1 MELHY
6 ILESVLSITVL
17 TLKIIKTFESNPSFI
32 SLFFF
37 FFLVFTKYNT
47 IYKLVFGVV
56 FVFVFELE
64 PENRYFKS

>member
-37 FFLVFTKYNT
+37 FFLAFTKYNT

>member
-6 ILESVLSITVL
+6 ILESVLSLTVL
-17 TLKIIKTFESNPSFI
+17 TLKIIKTFEFNPSFI
-32 SLFFF
+32 SPTPF
-37 FFLVFTKYNT
+37 FFLAFTKYNT

-64 PENRYFKS
+64 TENRYFRN

>member
-37 FFLVFTKYNT
+37 FLAFTKYNT

>member
-37 FFLVFTKYNT
+37 FLAFTKYNT

-64 PENRYFKS
+64 TENRYCKS